1 MFVHQTEGFVEKLS
15 SNHAFVHQIKG
26 FVEKPSSNHAF
37 VHRLR
42 DLVEKLGKN
51 GGRREGKYG
60 WRGHPRPR

>member
-1 MFVHQTEGFVEKLS
+1 MFLHQTE
-15 SNHAFVHQIKG
+15 G

-42 DLVEKLGKN
+42 DLVEKPEKN